1 MHADEMLF
9 LNALS
14 TELENKSIKLPSF
27 PDAVIQI
34 RNALERDDCDI
45 QKVAK
50 LASVET
56 ALASRL
62 LQSANS
68 SFYNPAGVAV
78 TDLGAAVMR
87 LGIKEVRN
95 MAISLAVEQIFLAKE
110 HKSIAADL
118 ATLWRRSI
126 ALSAVAYVIAQHCAK
141 PHVDPEKAFLCGLL
155 HEVGKLYMLTKAA
168 DFPGVTV
175 DLEATSDAEN
185 SWHPQVGKAIAETW
199 GFAEDIVR
207 TLTPLDELA
216 EGGGAVAPDLVDVV
230 YAAELVCAASPEEP
244 MSFEHVS
251 IRRLKLTSEMVI
263 EMQPA
268 ISKRMESMVQSLR

>member
-1 MHADEMLF
+1 MRADEMLF

-14 TELENKSIKLPSF
+14 TELENKSIQLPSF

-34 RNALERDDCDI
+34 RNSLERDDCDL
-45 QKVAK
+45 QKIAK

-68 SFYNPAGVAV
+68 SFYNPAGIAV

-126 ALSAVAYVIAQHCAK
+126 AMSSVAYVLAQHCAK

-155 HEVGKLYMLTKAA
+155 HEVGKLYMLTKATQ
-168 DFPGVTV
+168 FPGVTI
-175 DLEATSDAEN
+175 DLEAMSDSDG
-185 SWHPQVGKAIAETW
+185 SWHPQVGKAIAESW
-199 GFAEDIVR
+199 GFADDIVR
-207 TLTPLDELA
+207 TLTPVDELA
-216 EGGGAVAPDLVDVV
+216 EGGGAVPPDLVDVV
-230 YAAELVCAASPEEP
+230 YSAELVCAASPEVP
-244 MSFEHVS
+244 MSFDVLS
-251 IRRLKLTSEMVI
+251 VRRLQLTPELMI
-263 EMQPA
+263 ELQPA
-268 ISKRMESMVQSLR
+268 INKRMESMVQSLR